1 MDDSTLQLLARLDER
16 SEHTVKEL
24 DEIKQNMAKLPR
36 EDTVKLTIA
45 QGLSQHVASHHKPQI
60 GSLAPLALKLGLG
73 AIGIVGTALG
83 IVVALLG

>member
-16 SEHTVKEL
+16 SAHTVKEL
-24 DEIKQNMAKLPR
+24 DEIKREVSQLPR
-36 EDTVKLTIA
+36 EDTVKINIA
-45 QGLSQHVASHHKPQI
+45 QCLKEHVTSHHKPQI

-83 IVVALLG
+83 IVVALL